1 MHTKFR
7 KHPGFRHATSL
18 APIFSN
24 IFHEVMNAPVQEVI
38 KDQEKKYATPASNIV
53 EYADKYEISMAL
65 PGFQKDQIDINLE
78 NNNLTITA
86 EKTAGEQLGK
96 AIYRE
101 FFANNF
107 KRVFSLSDKVNKDSI
122 HASYANG
129 ILVVSLNKA
138 EEAKP
143 KSISIL

>member
-7 KHPGFRHATSL
+7 KHPGFRQATSL

-53 EYADKYEISMAL
+53 EYADKYEISIAL

-86 EKTAGEQLGK
+86 EKNAGEQVGK

-101 FFANNF
+101 FFANYY

>member
-7 KHPGFRHATSL
+7 KHPGFRTATTL

-24 IFHEVMNAPVQEVI
+24 LFHEVMNAPVQDVI
-38 KDQEKKYATPASNIV
+38 KDQEKKYATPAANIV
-53 EYADKYEISMAL
+53 EYADKYEISIAL
-65 PGFQKDQIDINLE
+65 PGFQKEQIGIHLE
-78 NNNLTITA
+78 NNQLIIATEKENGDTI
-86 EKTAGEQLGK
+86 GK

-101 FFANNF
+101 FFAHNF
-107 KRVFSLSDKVNKDSI
+107 KRSFTLTDKVNKETI

-129 ILVVSLNKA
+129 ILVVSIQKA

-143 KSISIL
+143 KTISIL